1 MAISVNTNVPSL
13 IAQNSLNKALSA
25 MEKAME
31 QLTTG
36 KRINGAGD
44 DAAGLV
50 ISENMRMQINGSNK
64 AMENVQDAQ
73 NFAAVAEGGMITIG
87 DHLQRIN
94 ELLIQG
100 ANDTNS
106 VESRQAILVEV
117 KQRLE
122 DINVIAQSTQFNGRT
137 MLDGTFGDAG
147 AAFIVQIGPYSDSG
161 ATTNP
166 GAPDNPLNTLD
177 ISRAFADCH
186 LSTLGVG
193 TTIGAGYDG
202 IILPDELDPD
212 NLAFD
217 PTGDNFR
224 AYMDTVQAAITEVTE
239 ARGLLG
245 GYLNRMTATYDNLT
259 ITVENM
265 TTAKSRITD
274 TDVAEAS
281 SEMIKQQ
288 ILEQVTGSMLTQ
300 ANQLPQLALS
310 LI

>member
-13 IAQNSLNKALSA
+13 IAQNSLNRSLSA
-25 MEKAME
+25 MEKAMQ

-36 KRINGAGD
+36 KRINNAGD

-50 ISENMRMQINGSNK
+50 ISENMKVQINGSNK
-64 AMENVQDAQ
+64 AMDNVQDAQ

-106 VESRQAILVEV
+106 TESRKAILVEI
-117 KQRLE
+117 KQRLD
-122 DINVIAQSTQFNGRT
+122 DINVISQATQFNGRT
-137 MLDGTFGDAG
+137 MLDGSFDPNDPDKQ
-147 AAFIVQIGPYSDSG
+147 FIVQIGPYSDT
-161 ATTNP
+161 AN
-166 GAPDNPLNTLD
+166 PDNPLNTID
-177 ISRAFADCH
+177 ISGAFADCH
-186 LSTLGVG
+186 ISVLGIG
-193 TTIGAGYDG
+193 TTTDSGTVNG
-202 IILPDELDPD
+202 IMLPPELDPD
-212 NLAFD
+212 DPAFD

-224 AYMDTVQAAITEVTE
+224 LYMDTIQAAVGTVTD

-245 GYLNRMTATYDNLT
+245 GYLNRMTANYDNLS
-259 ITVENM
+259 ITVENL

-288 ILEQVTGSMLTQ
+288 ILEQVSGSMLTQ
-300 ANQLPQLALS
+300 ANQLPSLALS

>member
-13 IAQNSLNKALSA
+13 IAQNSLNRSLSA
-25 MEKAME
+25 MEKAMQ

-36 KRINGAGD
+36 KRINNAGD

-50 ISENMRMQINGSNK
+50 ISENMRVQINGSNK
-64 AMENVQDAQ
+64 AMDNVQDAQ

-147 AAFIVQIGPYSDSG
+147 ENFIVQIGPYSDTQN
-161 ATTNP
+161 A
-166 GAPDNPLNTLD
+166 DNPLNTLD
-177 ISRAFADCH
+177 ISGAFTDCH
-186 LSTLGVG
+186 LSTLGIG
-193 TTIGAGYDG
+193 TTTGAAYDG
-202 IILPDELDPD
+202 IILPAELDPD
-212 NLAFD
+212 DPAFD

-224 AYMDTVQAAITEVTE
+224 LYMDTVQAAITEVTE

-245 GYLNRMTATYDNLT
+245 GYLNRMTSTYDNLT

-288 ILEQVTGSMLTQ
+288 ILEQVSGSMLTQ
-300 ANQLPQLALS
+300 ANQLPSLALS

>member
-13 IAQNSLNKALSA
+13 IAQNSLNRSLSA
-25 MEKAME
+25 MEKAMQ

-36 KRINGAGD
+36 KRINNAGD

-50 ISENMRMQINGSNK
+50 ISENMRVQINGSNK
-64 AMENVQDAQ
+64 AMDNVQDAQ

-147 AAFIVQIGPYSDSG
+147 ESFIVQIGPYSDTQN
-161 ATTNP
+161 A
-166 GAPDNPLNTLD
+166 DNPLNTLD
-177 ISRAFADCH
+177 ISGAFTDCH
-186 LSTLGVG
+186 LSTLGIG
-193 TTIGAGYDG
+193 TTTGAAYDG
-202 IILPDELDPD
+202 IILPAELDPD
-212 NLAFD
+212 DPAFD

-224 AYMDTVQAAITEVTE
+224 LYMDTIQAAITEVTE

-245 GYLNRMTATYDNLT
+245 GYLNRMTSTYDNLT

-288 ILEQVTGSMLTQ
+288 ILEQVSGSMLTQ
-300 ANQLPQLALS
+300 ANQLPSLALS

>member
-13 IAQNSLNKALSA
+13 IAQNSLNRSLSA
-25 MEKAME
+25 MEKAMQ

-36 KRINGAGD
+36 KRINNAGD

-50 ISENMRMQINGSNK
+50 ISENMKVQINGSNK
-64 AMENVQDAQ
+64 AMDNVQDAQ

-106 VESRQAILVEV
+106 TESRKAILVEI
-117 KQRLE
+117 KQRLD
-122 DINVIAQSTQFNGRT
+122 DINIISQATQFNGRT
-137 MLDGTFGDAG
+137 MLDGSFDPNDPDKQ
-147 AAFIVQIGPYSDSG
+147 FIVQIGPYSDT
-161 ATTNP
+161 AN
-166 GAPDNPLNTLD
+166 PDNPLNTID
-177 ISRAFADCH
+177 ISGAFADCH
-186 LSTLGVG
+186 ISVLGIG
-193 TTIGAGYDG
+193 TTTDSGTVNG
-202 IILPDELDPD
+202 IMLPPELDPD
-212 NLAFD
+212 DPAFD

-224 AYMDTVQAAITEVTE
+224 LYMDTIQAAVGTVTD

-245 GYLNRMTATYDNLT
+245 GYLNRMTANYDNLS
-259 ITVENM
+259 IMVENL

-288 ILEQVTGSMLTQ
+288 ILEQVSGSMLTQ
-300 ANQLPQLALS
+300 ANQLPSLALS

>member
-13 IAQNSLNKALSA
+13 IAQNSLNRSLSA
-25 MEKAME
+25 MEKAMQ

-36 KRINGAGD
+36 KRINNAGD

-50 ISENMRMQINGSNK
+50 ISENMKVQINGSNK
-64 AMENVQDAQ
+64 AMDNVQDAQ

-106 VESRQAILVEV
+106 TESRKAILVEI
-117 KQRLE
+117 KQRLD
-122 DINVIAQSTQFNGRT
+122 DINVISQATQFNGRT
-137 MLDGTFGDAG
+137 MLDGSFDPNDPDKQ
-147 AAFIVQIGPYSDSG
+147 FIVQIGPYSDT
-161 ATTNP
+161 AN
-166 GAPDNPLNTLD
+166 PDNPLNTID
-177 ISRAFADCH
+177 ISGAFADCH
-186 LSTLGVG
+186 ISVLGIG
-193 TTIGAGYDG
+193 TTTDSGTVNG
-202 IILPDELDPD
+202 IMLPPELDPD
-212 NLAFD
+212 NPAFD

-224 AYMDTVQAAITEVTE
+224 LYMDTIQAAVGTVTD

-245 GYLNRMTATYDNLT
+245 GYLNRITANYDNLSMM
-259 ITVENM
+259 VENL

-288 ILEQVTGSMLTQ
+288 ILEQVSGSMLTQ
-300 ANQLPQLALS
+300 ANQLPSLALS

>member
-13 IAQNSLNKALSA
+13 IAQNSLNRSLSA
-25 MEKAME
+25 MEKAMQ

-36 KRINGAGD
+36 KRINNAGD

-50 ISENMRMQINGSNK
+50 ISENMKVQINGSNK
-64 AMENVQDAQ
+64 AMDNVQDAQ

-106 VESRQAILVEV
+106 TESRKAILVEI
-117 KQRLE
+117 KQRLD
-122 DINVIAQSTQFNGRT
+122 DINVISQATQFNGRT
-137 MLDGTFGDAG
+137 MLDGSFDPNDPDKQ
-147 AAFIVQIGPYSDSG
+147 FIVQIGPYSDT
-161 ATTNP
+161 AN
-166 GAPDNPLNTLD
+166 PDNPLNTID
-177 ISRAFADCH
+177 ISGAFADCH
-186 LSTLGVG
+186 ISVLGIGTSTDSG
-193 TTIGAGYDG
+193 TVNG
-202 IILPDELDPD
+202 IMLPPELDPD
-212 NLAFD
+212 DPAFD

-224 AYMDTVQAAITEVTE
+224 LYMDTIQAAVGTVTD

-245 GYLNRMTATYDNLT
+245 GYLNRMTANYDNLS
-259 ITVENM
+259 IMVENL

-288 ILEQVTGSMLTQ
+288 ILEQVSGSMLTQ
-300 ANQLPQLALS
+300 ANQLPSLALS

>member
-13 IAQNSLNKALSA
+13 IAQNSLNKSLSA
-25 MEKAME
+25 LEKAMQ

-36 KRINGAGD
+36 KKINNAGD

-50 ISENMRMQINGSNK
+50 ISENMRVQINGSNK
-64 AMENVQDAQ
+64 AMDNVQDAQ

-137 MLDGTFGDAG
+137 MLDGTFDPNDPDKR
-147 AAFIVQIGPYSDSG
+147 FIVQIGPYSDTQN
-161 ATTNP
+161 A
-166 GAPDNPLNTLD
+166 DNPLNTLD
-177 ISRAFADCH
+177 ISGAFTDCH
-186 LSTLGVG
+186 LSTLGIG
-193 TTIGAGYDG
+193 TTTAAGAAAG
-202 IILPDELDPD
+202 IILPAELDPD
-212 NLAFD
+212 SGDFD

-224 AYMDTVQAAITEVTE
+224 LYMDTVQAAITEVTE

-245 GYLNRMTATYDNLT
+245 GYLNRMTSTYDNLT

-288 ILEQVTGSMLTQ
+288 ILEQVSGSMLTQ
-300 ANQLPQLALS
+300 ANQLPSLALS

>member
-13 IAQNSLNKALSA
+13 IAQNSLNKSLSA
-25 MEKAME
+25 LEKAMQ

-36 KRINGAGD
+36 KKINNAGD

-50 ISENMRMQINGSNK
+50 ISENMRVQINGSNR
-64 AMENVQDAQ
+64 AMDNVQDAQ

-106 VESRQAILVEV
+106 TESRKAILVEV

-137 MLDGTFGDAG
+137 MLDGTFDPNDPDRR
-147 AAFIVQIGPYSDSG
+147 FIVQIGPYSD
-161 ATTNP
+161 TQNV
-166 GAPDNPLNTLD
+166 DNPLNTLD
-177 ISRAFADCH
+177 ISGAFTDCH
-186 LSTLGVG
+186 LSTLGIG
-193 TTIGAGYDG
+193 TTTDSGTVDG
-202 IILPDELDPD
+202 IMLPPELDPD
-212 NLAFD
+212 SVDFD

-224 AYMDTVQAAITEVTE
+224 LYMDTVQEAVTQVTE

-245 GYLNRMTATYDNLT
+245 GYLNRMTSTYDNLT

-288 ILEQVTGSMLTQ
+288 ILEQVSGSMLTQ
-300 ANQLPQLALS
+300 ANQLPSLALS

>member
-13 IAQNSLNKALSA
+13 IAQNSLNKSLSA
-25 MEKAME
+25 MEKAMQ

-36 KRINGAGD
+36 KRINNAGD

-50 ISENMRMQINGSNK
+50 ISENMRVQINGSNK
-64 AMENVQDAQ
+64 AMDNVQDAQ

-147 AAFIVQIGPYSDSG
+147 ESFIVQIGPYSDTQN
-161 ATTNP
+161 A
-166 GAPDNPLNTLD
+166 DNPLNTLD
-177 ISRAFADCH
+177 ISGAFTDCH
-186 LSTLGVG
+186 LSTLGIG
-193 TTIGAGYDG
+193 TTTGAAYDG
-202 IILPDELDPD
+202 IILPAELDPD
-212 NLAFD
+212 DPAFD

-224 AYMDTVQAAITEVTE
+224 LYMDTVQAAITEVTE

-245 GYLNRMTATYDNLT
+245 GYLNRMTSTYDNLT

-288 ILEQVTGSMLTQ
+288 ILEQVSGSMLTQ
-300 ANQLPQLALS
+300 ANQLPSLALS

>member
-13 IAQNSLNKALSA
+13 IAQNSLNKSLSA
-25 MEKAME
+25 LEKAMQ

-36 KRINGAGD
+36 KKINNAGD

-50 ISENMRMQINGSNK
+50 ISENMRVQINGSNR
-64 AMENVQDAQ
+64 AMDNVQDAQ

-106 VESRQAILVEV
+106 TESRKAILVEV

-137 MLDGTFGDAG
+137 MLDGTFDPNDPDKR
-147 AAFIVQIGPYSDSG
+147 FIVQIGPYSD
-161 ATTNP
+161 TQNV
-166 GAPDNPLNTLD
+166 DNPLNTLD
-177 ISRAFADCH
+177 ISGAFTDCH
-186 LSTLGVG
+186 LSTLGIG
-193 TTIGAGYDG
+193 TTTDSGTVDG
-202 IILPDELDPD
+202 IMLPPELDPD
-212 NLAFD
+212 SVDFD

-224 AYMDTVQAAITEVTE
+224 LYMDTVQEAVTQVTE

-245 GYLNRMTATYDNLT
+245 GYLNRMTSTYDNLT

-288 ILEQVTGSMLTQ
+288 ILEQVSGSMLTQ
-300 ANQLPQLALS
+300 ANQLPSLALS

>member
-13 IAQNSLNKALSA
+13 IAQNSLNRSLSA
-25 MEKAME
+25 MEKAMQ

-36 KRINGAGD
+36 KRINNAGD

-50 ISENMRMQINGSNK
+50 ISENMRVRINGSNK
-64 AMENVQDAQ
+64 AMDNVQDAQ

-147 AAFIVQIGPYSDSG
+147 ESFIVQIGPYSDTQN
-161 ATTNP
+161 A
-166 GAPDNPLNTLD
+166 DNPLNTLD
-177 ISRAFADCH
+177 ISGAFTDCH
-186 LSTLGVG
+186 LSTLGIG
-193 TTIGAGYDG
+193 TTTGAAYDG
-202 IILPDELDPD
+202 IILPAELDPD
-212 NLAFD
+212 DPAFD

-224 AYMDTVQAAITEVTE
+224 LYMDTVQAAITEVTE

-245 GYLNRMTATYDNLT
+245 GYLNRMTSTYDNLT

-274 TDVAEAS
+274 TDVVEAS

-288 ILEQVTGSMLTQ
+288 ILEQVSGSMLTQ
-300 ANQLPQLALS
+300 ANQLPSLALS

>member
-13 IAQNSLNKALSA
+13 IAQNSLNRSLSA
-25 MEKAME
+25 MEKAMQ

-36 KRINGAGD
+36 KRINNAGD

-50 ISENMRMQINGSNK
+50 ISENMRVQINGSNK
-64 AMENVQDAQ
+64 AMDNVQDAQ

-147 AAFIVQIGPYSDSG
+147 ESFIVQIGPYSDTQN
-161 ATTNP
+161 A
-166 GAPDNPLNTLD
+166 DNPLNTLD
-177 ISRAFADCH
+177 ISGAFTDCH
-186 LSTLGVG
+186 LSTLGIG
-193 TTIGAGYDG
+193 TTTGAAYDG
-202 IILPDELDPD
+202 IILPAELDPD
-212 NLAFD
+212 EPAFD

-224 AYMDTVQAAITEVTE
+224 LYMDTVQAAITEVTE

-245 GYLNRMTATYDNLT
+245 GYLNRMTSTYDNLT

-288 ILEQVTGSMLTQ
+288 ILEQVSGSMLTQ
-300 ANQLPQLALS
+300 ANQLPSLALS

>member
-13 IAQNSLNKALSA
+13 IAQNSLNRSLSA
-25 MEKAME
+25 MEKAMQ

-36 KRINGAGD
+36 KRINNAGD

-50 ISENMRMQINGSNK
+50 ISENMRVQINGSNK
-64 AMENVQDAQ
+64 AMDNVQDAQ

-106 VESRQAILVEV
+106 AESRQAILVEV

-147 AAFIVQIGPYSDSG
+147 ESFIVQIGPYSDTQN
-161 ATTNP
+161 A
-166 GAPDNPLNTLD
+166 DNPLNTLD
-177 ISRAFADCH
+177 ISGAFADCH
-186 LSTLGVG
+186 LSTLGIG
-193 TTIGAGYDG
+193 TTTGAAYDG
-202 IILPDELDPD
+202 IILPAELDPD
-212 NLAFD
+212 NPAFD

-224 AYMDTVQAAITEVTE
+224 LYMDTIQAAITNVTE

-245 GYLNRMTATYDNLT
+245 GYLNRMTSTYDNLS

-288 ILEQVTGSMLTQ
+288 ILEQVSGSMLTQ
-300 ANQLPQLALS
+300 ANQLPSLALS

>member
-13 IAQNSLNKALSA
+13 IAQNSLNKSLSA
-25 MEKAME
+25 LQKAMQ

-36 KRINGAGD
+36 KRINNAGD

-50 ISENMRMQINGSNK
+50 ISENMRVQINGSNR
-64 AMENVQDAQ
+64 AMDNVQDAQ

-106 VESRQAILVEV
+106 VESRKAILVEV
-117 KQRLE
+117 QQRLE
-122 DINVIAQSTQFNGRT
+122 DINVVAQSTQFNGRT
-137 MLDGTFGDAG
+137 MLDGTFDPNDPDKR
-147 AAFIVQIGPYSDSG
+147 FIVQIGPYSD
-161 ATTNP
+161 TQNV
-166 GAPDNPLNTLD
+166 DNPLNTLD
-177 ISRAFADCH
+177 ISGAFTDCH
-186 LSTLGVG
+186 LSTLGIG
-193 TTIGAGYDG
+193 TTTDSGTVDG
-202 IILPDELDPD
+202 IILPPELDPTSGD
-212 NLAFD
+212 FD

-224 AYMDTVQAAITEVTE
+224 AYMDTIQAAITNVTE

-245 GYLNRMTATYDNLT
+245 GYLNRMTSTYDNLT
-259 ITVENM
+259 ITVENI

-288 ILEQVTGSMLTQ
+288 ILEQVSGSMLTQ
-300 ANQLPQLALS
+300 ANQLPSLALS